1 MVCLASSRGL
11 ASLPPHAR
19 PRRGYVLS
27 AAVKRNWI
35 CLRLGLRKQRGEGT
49 APLLIHTEAR
59 KLALLGPSLLA
70 PLKEDQVLVRC
81 PGMRMEKGRK
91 RRVGI
96 RAALCTP
103 VPGALFLGS
112 FSSVWIWKQ
121 RCWCSCLHDWGQK
134 MIKCWGRDKA
144 GWQGGQGL
152 WNQTAAASRSG
163 HSSGQE
169 NGS

>member
-70 PLKEDQVLVRC
+70 PRSSKGGPSPGQVPRDEDGEGEEAARGDQGCSLHSCPWRALSRLFLLCVDLEAEVLVQLPPR
-81 PGMRMEKGRK
+81 
-91 RRVGI
+91 
-96 RAALCTP
+96 L
-103 VPGALFLGS
+103 GA
-112 FSSVWIWKQ
+112 
-121 RCWCSCLHDWGQK
+121 
-134 MIKCWGRDKA
+134 
-144 GWQGGQGL
+144 
-152 WNQTAAASRSG
+152 
-163 HSSGQE
+163 E
-169 NGS
+169 ND